1 MTSLIERVYKS
12 RNTIREIYK
21 DYEWDTSSIPDISP
35 QELES
40 IFNTYQSNKKY
51 LTDIG
56 DGLAFTLTIPH
67 QHIQDHNLVVIY
79 YNLSNTDEKKSKTTK
94 SIVNRVKELYENEYV
109 KQDDSLLIV
118 VNDSQSES
126 LYKLN
131 HMINHEIH
139 SDYSLSSQFHKYIYN
154 PEKETKDLMNRYNQ
168 NIFRQCV
175 LLSLDVFQVNLLKHD
190 LVPKHETIYDK
201 KDIKKLCSNY
211 NMTEKQMPVIH
222 RHDIIAKIIRLCVGD
237 VCKITRYSQTSGE
250 SVYYR
255 MCR

>member
-1 MTSLIERVYKS
+1 M
-12 RNTIREIYK
+12 
-21 DYEWDTSSIPDISP
+21 
-35 QELES
+35 
-40 IFNTYQSNKKY
+40 
-51 LTDIG
+51 
-56 DGLAFTLTIPH
+56 
-67 QHIQDHNLVVIY
+67 
-79 YNLSNTDEKKSKTTK
+79 
-94 SIVNRVKELYENEYV
+94 
-109 KQDDSLLIV
+109 KQDDSLLIL

-126 LYKLN
+126 LDKLN

-139 SDYSLSSQFHKYIYN
+139 LDYSLSSDFHKYIYN
-154 PEKETKDLMNRYNQ
+154 PEQENKDPMNRYNQ

-175 LLSLDVFQVNLLKHD
+175 LMSLDMFQVNLLKHN

-201 KDIKKLCSNY
+201 KKIKQLCSDY

-250 SVYYR
+250 SVYFR